1 MSTTDAISVGD
12 IGVLIASWKRSLAA
26 ANKSER
32 TQKIY
37 TDAARHLTDFL
48 HANGMPTA
56 VANIRREHVEA
67 HVVELLGTRKPSTAS
82 VRYRALQQ
90 FFKWLTDE
98 GEIATSPMARM
109 KPPIVPEEPV
119 PVITDDQMRAL
130 LDACA
135 GTEFDERR
143 DTAIVRLL
151 LDSGMRRGE
160 LSNLKV
166 SDIDLEQN
174 VAFTLGKGR
183 RPRAC
188 PFGHKTAQAIDRYLR
203 SRARHKDAQSEWL
216 WLGRKARLTDDG
228 VRQMLERR
236 AQQAGIGHIHAH
248 QFRHTFAHSWLAEG
262 GAEGDLMRLAGW
274 RSRQMLNRYGASV
287 ADERA
292 REAHKRMAP
301 GDRL

>member
-12 IGVLIASWKRSLAA
+12 VGVLIASWKRSLAA

-37 TDAARHLTDFL
+37 TDAARRFAEFL
-48 HANGMPTA
+48 AANGMPA
-56 VANIRREHVEA
+56 QVANIRREHVEA
-67 HVVELLGTRKPSTAS
+67 HVVDLLETRKPSTAS

-90 FFKWLTDE
+90 FFKWLTEE
-98 GEIATSPMARM
+98 GEITASPMARM

-119 PVITDDQMRAL
+119 PVLSDEELRRL

-135 GTEFDERR
+135 GTDFDERR
-143 DTAIVRLL
+143 DSAIVRLL

-174 VAFTLGKGR
+174 VAFVLGKGR

-188 PFGHKTAQAIDRYLR
+188 PFGHKTAQALDRYLR
-203 SRARHKDAQSEWL
+203 IRARHKDAQSDWL
-216 WLGRKARLTDDG
+216 WLGRKSRLTDDG

-236 AQQAGIGHIHAH
+236 AEQAGIGHIHAH

-274 RSRQMLNRYGASV
+274 RSRSMLDRYGKSA

-292 REAHKRMAP
+292 REAHKRMSP